1 MYSIKPEP
9 PKKGS
14 KSGVTKGSLQVPHVY
29 NIKLIRLKLKVELF
43 AAEGE

>member
-1 MYSIKPEP
+1 MKPEP

-43 AAEGE
+43 AA